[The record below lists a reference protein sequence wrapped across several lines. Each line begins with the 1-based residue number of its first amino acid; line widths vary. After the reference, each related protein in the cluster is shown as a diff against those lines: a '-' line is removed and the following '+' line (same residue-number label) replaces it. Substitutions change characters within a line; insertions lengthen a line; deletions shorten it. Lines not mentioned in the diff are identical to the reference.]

1 MITVSLSQIYDSI
14 SAHDNLDAKSVRGRY
29 GADLETQPLYARTPF
44 KYVTGDKSQKSYDR

>member
-44 KYVTGDKSQKSYDR
+44 KYVTGDKPQKNCSR